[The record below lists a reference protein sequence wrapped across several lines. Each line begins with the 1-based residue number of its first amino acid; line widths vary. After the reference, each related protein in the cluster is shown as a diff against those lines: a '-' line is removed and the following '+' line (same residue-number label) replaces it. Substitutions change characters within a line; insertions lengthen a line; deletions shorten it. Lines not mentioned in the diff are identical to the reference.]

1 MSYKKYIPFDDSL
14 KEDMIVQGKVKS
26 IQPYGAFIELKNG
39 VVGLLHIEDMSIAR
53 IKSPYDRFSIG
64 QEVNVKIKS
73 IDKENHRIM
82 FTYKELLGT
91 WEENAKLFKEGT
103 KVKGIIRNT
112 EAHKNGIF
120 IELKPNLV
128 GMAEYQD
135 GMEYGKQVDVF
146 IKKIIPEKKKIK
158 LIICSQIKAEVSPF
172 AIREGEIKVFDGKDG
187 YVSMN
192 QIINKINIGHITDIH
207 FKILEIV
214 NEFEFI
220 TSRQIYQL
228 LKIKGVDI
236 KSQDKLN
243 KKLEQLVKTKILTR
257 YYFHS
262 EDGKGIY
269 RIYCLEKMGKYLL
282 NSRDIECKWQPTDN
296 VKPVAL
302 IKKRLA
308 GNQTILAYLRKV
320 KAFDSY
326 VVKPQLTAKTLGKV
340 FKASGGSVKLT
351 KNNKSISFLFEVVRR
366 EEDWQNKL
374 VDKMRLYKDFYEN
387 FVPGDS
393 GFQIMPQ
400 LIFVCEDEKHAAET
414 FKTIVTKRVEISKIK
429 LYFTTDLRQ
438 NKDSL
443 EETLIE
449 FRLDE
454 NTNKYKVANVDLKL
468 LEE

>member
-1 MSYKKYIPFDDSL
+1 MV
-14 KEDMIVQGKVKS
+14 ED
-26 IQPYGAFIELKNG
+26 
-39 VVGLLHIEDMSIAR
+39 
-53 IKSPYDRFSIG
+53 
-64 QEVNVKIKS
+64 
-73 IDKENHRIM
+73 
-82 FTYKELLGT
+82 
-91 WEENAKLFKEGT
+91 
-103 KVKGIIRNT
+103 
-112 EAHKNGIF
+112 
-120 IELKPNLV
+120 
-128 GMAEYQD
+128 
-135 GMEYGKQVDVF
+135 
-146 IKKIIPEKKKIK
+146 
-158 LIICSQIKAEVSPF
+158 SQIKAEVSPF

-192 QIINKINIGHITDIH
+192 QIINKINLGHITDIH
-207 FKILEIV
+207 FQILEIV

-228 LKIKGVDI
+228 LQIKGIEI

-243 KKLEQLVKTKILTR
+243 KKLEQLIKTKILTR

-308 GNQTILAYLRKV
+308 GNQTLLAYLRKV

-326 VVKPQLTAKTLGKV
+326 VVKPQLTAKTLAKP

-366 EEDWQNKL
+366 EEDWKNKL
-374 VDKMRLYKDFYEN
+374 VEKMRLYQDFYDN

-393 GFQIMPQ
+393 GFPIMPQ
-400 LIFVCEDEKHAAET
+400 LIFVCEDDKHMAEC
-414 FKTIVTKRVEISKIK
+414 FKEMVTNNIELPKIK
-429 LYFTTDLRQ
+429 LLFTTDLRQ
-438 NKDSL
+438 NKD
-443 EETLIE
+443 TLDDTLVE
-449 FRLDE
+449 FKLVDG
-454 NTNKYKVANVDLKL
+454 KYKMEDVELKL
-468 LEE
+468 LG